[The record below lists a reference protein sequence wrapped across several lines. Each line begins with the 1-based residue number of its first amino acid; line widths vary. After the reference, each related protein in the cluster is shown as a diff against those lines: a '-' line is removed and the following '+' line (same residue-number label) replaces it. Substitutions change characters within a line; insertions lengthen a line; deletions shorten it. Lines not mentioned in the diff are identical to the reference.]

1 LIPIER
7 GKVSVVAS
15 YFVVKKKTTINYMK
29 TIR

>member
-15 YFVVKKKTTINYMK
+15 YFVVKKKTTINYV
-29 TIR
+29 